1 MLWLVL
7 VTALGRLVGS
17 LSRLLGRGGSALPG
31 LVAEKLDPRAIE
43 RLVAPVRRGVVVV
56 TGTNGKT
63 TTTKMLVAALEGEGL
78 KVVTNPTG
86 SNLARGIAS
95 RLIEVATWRG
105 RVDADVA
112 VFEVDEAAV
121 RTLAPRLR
129 PRVLVVTNMARD
141 QLDRFGEL
149 ATTASHAAAAV
160 RHAGV
165 AVLNADDPLV
175 AEMAGGAPAS
185 RFFGAAPEIRSAMPH
200 DSSLYGT
207 EPGREPRAALD
218 LCLEAAVPLGEG
230 QEIDLAAASGERI
243 TVRLQIPGP
252 YNGYNAAAAML
263 AAVELGVPL
272 ARAAAALERTPAA
285 FGRGQ
290 VIEYRGRR
298 IKVVLVK
305 NPAGF
310 NQAIRLLG
318 ALPPGAPVLVAIN
331 DLDADG
337 RDVSWLWDARVEDLA
352 GSGHH
357 FGTAGI
363 RAYDMALRLK
373 YAGLEAWS
381 ETDFAAALG
390 RFVAGVP
397 EGETGYLVPTY
408 TAMLRFLD
416 LLRPG
421 ASKREAWS

>member
-1 MLWLVL
+1 MLRL
-7 VTALGRLVGS
+7 AAACAMGRLAGR

-31 LVAEKLDPRAIE
+31 LIAERIDPRTIE
-43 RLVAPVRRGVVVV
+43 RLVAPVRRGVIVV

-63 TTTKMLVAALEGEGL
+63 TTTKMLVAMLEGEGL
-78 KVVTNPTG
+78 KVVTNGTG

-95 RLIEVATWRG
+95 RLIEVASWRG

-121 RTLAPRLR
+121 RPLAPRLR
-129 PRVLVVTNMARD
+129 PQVLVVTNMARD

-149 ATTASHAAAAV
+149 ATTAAHAAAAV
-160 RHAGV
+160 HHATV

-175 AEMAGGAPAS
+175 AEMAAGAPAA
-185 RFFGAAPEIRSAMPH
+185 RFFGAAPAIRRAMPH
-200 DSSLYGT
+200 DSSLYGAA
-207 EPGREPRAALD
+207 EEASAAALD
-218 LCLEAAVPLGEG
+218 LRLERADADGDG
-230 QEIDLAAASGERI
+230 QVIELAAASGERA
-243 TVRLQIPGP
+243 TVRLQVPGP
-252 YNGYNAAAAML
+252 YNGYNAAAAVL
-263 AAVELGVPL
+263 AAAEFGVLLG
-272 ARAAAALERTPAA
+272 RAVAALEATRPA

-290 VIEYRGRR
+290 VVDFRGRR
-298 IKVVLVK
+298 IKLLLVK

-310 NQAIRLLG
+310 NQAIRLLA
-318 ALPPGAPVLVAIN
+318 ALEAGAPVLIAIN

-352 GSGHH
+352 QSGHL

-373 YAGLEAWS
+373 YAGLAAWS
-381 ETDFAAALG
+381 ETDFTAALE

-397 EGETGYLVPTY
+397 EGGTGYLVPTY

-421 ASKREAWS
+421 TSKREAWS

>member
-1 MLWLVL
+1 MLRLAAAC
-7 VTALGRLVGS
+7 ALGRLSGR

-31 LVAEKLDPRAIE
+31 LVAEKIDPRTIE
-43 RLVAPVRRGVVVV
+43 RLVAPVRRGVIVV

-63 TTTKMLVAALEGEGL
+63 TTTKMLVAMLEGEGL
-78 KVVTNPTG
+78 KVVTNGTG

-95 RLIEVATWRG
+95 RLIEVASWRG
-105 RVDADVA
+105 RVEADVA

-121 RTLAPRLR
+121 RPLAPRLR
-129 PRVLVVTNMARD
+129 PQVLVVTNMARD

-149 ATTASHAAAAV
+149 ATTAAHAAAAV
-160 RHAGV
+160 RHAAV

-175 AEMAGGAPAS
+175 AEMAAGASAA
-185 RFFGAAPEIRSAMPH
+185 RFFGASPAIRRAMPH
-200 DSSLYGT
+200 DSSLYGAGQG
-207 EPGREPRAALD
+207 EGPDAALD
-218 LCLEAAVPLGEG
+218 LRLERAEPDGDG
-230 QEIDLAAASGERI
+230 QVVELAAASGERA
-243 TVRLQIPGP
+243 TVRLQVPGP
-252 YNGYNAAAAML
+252 YNGYNAAAAVL
-263 AAVELGVPL
+263 AAAEFGVPL
-272 ARAAAALERTPAA
+272 GRAVAALEATGPA

-290 VIEYRGRR
+290 VLAYRGRR
-298 IKVVLVK
+298 VKLLLVK

-310 NQAIRLLG
+310 NQSIRLLA
-318 ALPPGAPVLVAIN
+318 ALPPGTPVLIAIN

-352 GSGHH
+352 QSGHH

-381 ETDFAAALG
+381 DADFAAALE
-390 RFVAGVP
+390 RFIAGVP
-397 EGETGYLVPTY
+397 EGGTGYLVPTY

-421 ASKREAWS
+421 TSKREAWS

>member
-1 MLWLVL
+1 MFRLLVAC
-7 VTALGRLVGS
+7 ALGRLSGR

-31 LVAEKLDPRAIE
+31 LVAEKICPRLIE
-43 RLVAPVRRGVVVV
+43 ELVAPVRRGVIVV

-63 TTTKMLVAALEGEGL
+63 TTTKMLVGMLEGEGL
-78 KVVTNPTG
+78 KVVTNGTG

-95 RLIEVATWRG
+95 RLIEVASWRG

-121 RTLAPRLR
+121 RPLAPRLR

-160 RHAGV
+160 RHAEV

-175 AEMAGGAPAS
+175 AEMATWAPSA
-185 RFFGAAPEIRSAMPH
+185 RFFGAAQAIRRAMPH
-200 DSSLYGT
+200 DSSLYGAT
-207 EPGREPRAALD
+207 EEESTRAAPD
-218 LCLEAAVPLGEG
+218 LLLELAEADGDG
-230 QEIDLAAASGERI
+230 QVIALAAASGERA
-243 TVRLQIPGP
+243 TARLQVPGP
-252 YNGYNAAAAML
+252 YNGYNAAAAVL
-263 AAVELGVPL
+263 AAAEFGVPL
-272 ARAAAALERTPAA
+272 GRAVAALEATRPA

-290 VIEYRGRR
+290 AVEYRGRR
-298 IKVVLVK
+298 VRIVLVK

-310 NQAIRLLG
+310 NQAIRLLA

-337 RDVSWLWDARVEDLA
+337 HDVSWLWDARVEDLA
-352 GSGHH
+352 GTEHRV
-357 FGTAGI
+357 GTAGI

-381 ETDFAAALG
+381 ETDFTAALE
-390 RFVAGVP
+390 RFIAGVP
-397 EGETGYLVPTY
+397 EGGTGYLVPTY

-421 ASKREAWS
+421 TSKREAWS

>member
-1 MLWLVL
+1 MFRLAVAI
-7 VTALGRLVGS
+7 ALGRAAGR
-17 LSRLLGRGGSALPG
+17 LSRRLGRGGSALPG
-31 LVAEKLDPRAIE
+31 LVAERVDPRTIE
-43 RLVAPVRRGVVVV
+43 RLAAPLPGGVVVV

-63 TTTKMLVAALEGEGL
+63 TTTKMLVAMLEGEGRR
-78 KVVTNPTG
+78 VVTNPTG
-86 SNLARGIAS
+86 SNLARGIAT
-95 RLIEVATWRG
+95 RLIEVASRRG
-105 RVDADVA
+105 RIDADVA

-121 RTLAPRLR
+121 RSLAPRLR
-129 PRVLVVTNMARD
+129 PQVIVVTNLARD

-149 ATTASHAAAAV
+149 ATTAAHAAAAV

-175 AEMAGGAPAS
+175 ADMAGGAEAA
-185 RFFGAAPEIRSAMPH
+185 RFFGGAPGIRQAMPH
-200 DSSLYGT
+200 DSGLYGPD
-207 EPGREPRAALD
+207 EAAPRPAVD
-218 LCLEAAVPLGEG
+218 LCLERAEPEGDGQVIELATAA
-230 QEIDLAAASGERI
+230 GERASA
-243 TVRLQIPGP
+243 RLQVPGP
-252 YNGYNAAAAML
+252 FNGYNAAAAVL
-263 AAVELGVPL
+263 AALELGVPL
-272 ARAAAALERTPAA
+272 ERAVGALEEVRPA

-290 VIEYRGRR
+290 VVEYRGRR
-298 IKVVLVK
+298 VKLLLVK

-352 GSGHH
+352 GTGHR

-373 YAGLEAWS
+373 YAGLGAWS
-381 ETDFAAALG
+381 ETDFPAALA
-390 RFVAGVP
+390 RFVEEIP
-397 EGETGYLVPTY
+397 EGGVGYLVPTY

-416 LLRPG
+416 LLLPG
-421 ASKREAWS
+421 TSKREAWA